1 MGMAAYTIGRLEM
14 RDPSWLEKYRATV
27 PSIVAKHGGKY
38 LVRGGKMERLEGKA
52 PLPTSYVI
60 LEFPSMEK
68 ARAFYNDPAYAP
80 FIALRQ
86 GGSDLEMV
94 LVEGL

>member
-1 MGMAAYTIGRLEM
+1 MAAYVIGRLEM
-14 RDPSWLEKYRATV
+14 RDPSWIEKYRGTV

-38 LVRGGKMERLEGKA
+38 LVRGGKMETLEGKA
-52 PLPTSYVI
+52 ALPTSYVV
-60 LEFPSMEK
+60 LEFPSMDQ
-68 ARAFYNDPAYAP
+68 ARAFYHDPAYAP

-86 GGSDLEMV
+86 SGSDLEMV

>member
-1 MGMAAYTIGRLEM
+1 MAAYVVGRLQM
-14 RDPSWLEKYRATV
+14 RDPSWIEKYRATV

-38 LVRGGKMERLEGKA
+38 LVRGGKMETLEGKA
-52 PLPTSYVI
+52 PLPTSFVI
-60 LEFPSMEK
+60 IEFPSMDQAK
-68 ARAFYNDPAYAP
+68 AFYHDPAYAP

-86 GGSDLEMV
+86 SGSDLEMV

>member
-1 MGMAAYTIGRLEM
+1 
-14 RDPSWLEKYRATV
+14 
-27 PSIVAKHGGKY
+27 
-38 LVRGGKMERLEGKA
+38 METLEGKA

-60 LEFPSMEK
+60 LEFPSMDQAK
-68 ARAFYNDPAYAP
+68 AFYHDPAYAP

-86 GGSDLEMV
+86 SGSDLEMV

>member
-1 MGMAAYTIGRLEM
+1 MAAYVVGRLQM
-14 RDPSWLEKYRATV
+14 RDPSWIEKYRATV

-38 LVRGGKMERLEGKA
+38 LVRGGKMETLEGEA
-52 PLPTSYVI
+52 ALPTSYVI
-60 LEFPSMEK
+60 LEFPSMDQAK
-68 ARAFYNDPAYAP
+68 AFYHDPAYAP

-86 GGSDLEMV
+86 SGSDLEMV